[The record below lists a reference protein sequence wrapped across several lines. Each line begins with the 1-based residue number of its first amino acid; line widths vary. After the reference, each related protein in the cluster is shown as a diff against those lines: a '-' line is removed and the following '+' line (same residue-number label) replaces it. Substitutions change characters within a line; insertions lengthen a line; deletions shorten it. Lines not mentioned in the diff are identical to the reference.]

1 MMGVLWCLVGHGVP
15 LVERKGGR
23 DLMGEICD
31 GESDWRFVVP
41 GGTWSTVS

>member
-1 MMGVLWCLVGHGVP
+1 MGRVMGVLWLVGHGVP

-23 DLMGEICD
+23 YVSD
-31 GESDWRFVVP
+31 GRFVVP